1 MLLEEEDEVVAEY
14 DVRLVPSDGA
24 VYDLQFPLRP
34 RGLELGADRKILGG
48 RARPRQRR
56 LELNLELVSESAKG
70 SFDHERLRSF
80 GEYPQQRMVGAA
92 TASGHVANH
101 VATMFNGRSLTL
113 VPIDAMLQ
121 LRPDFS
127 YVEDFQDS
135 EAKKGEDMS
144 NRVDTDPA
152 EHPGEESGVEA
163 IDVKFRRRETEKAEQ
178 RRKKSHAYLVRK
190 REEEAWVDL
199 EVLTIPHKECEDERS
214 RLFDSVKVL
223 RSLPPPTPIKGVL
236 DKSQLGF
243 DFLSD
248 EYQFQTENER
258 NVPCVPSSDYIRM
271 LSPMSGVQPRNQGTS
286 VMDSFLGPLSR
297 AEIQALP
304 LQSAVEEIIKRA
316 RIVSLNTVF
325 EMLDRRYPVNDVFK
339 SLESHAFTVRGNWI
353 ALNPSASGEQKEN
366 GLLRYAAIRSLIL
379 VDPCFRC
386 RIVQS
391 ETVRAARDVIL
402 YMLRES
408 TFLTTAQAKERTYD
422 FLMDSLIEEILEEVC
437 VKVKGTGWKLRLAG
451 KIGQQSLRAA
461 FSCHAGQTQE
471 GLIK

>member
-353 ALNPSASGEQKEN
+353 ALNPSAS
-366 GLLRYAAIRSLIL
+366 
-379 VDPCFRC
+379 
-386 RIVQS
+386 VQS

>member
-214 RLFDSVKVL
+214 RLFDSVK
-223 RSLPPPTPIKGVL
+223 
-236 DKSQLGF
+236 
-243 DFLSD
+243 
-248 EYQFQTENER
+248 TENER

-316 RIVSLNTVF
+316 RYETL
-325 EMLDRRYPVNDVFK
+325 
-339 SLESHAFTVRGNWI
+339 G
-353 ALNPSASGEQKEN
+353 
-366 GLLRYAAIRSLIL
+366 RS
-379 VDPCFRC
+379 VPF
-386 RIVQS
+386 
-391 ETVRAARDVIL
+391 
-402 YMLRES
+402 
-408 TFLTTAQAKERTYD
+408 D
-422 FLMDSLIEEILEEVC
+422 FSSM
-437 VKVKGTGWKLRLAG
+437 RL
-451 KIGQQSLRAA
+451 
-461 FSCHAGQTQE
+461 C
-471 GLIK
+471 

>member
-1 MLLEEEDEVVAEY
+1 MLLEEEDEVIAEY

-48 RARPRQRR
+48 RVRPRQHR
-56 LELNLELVSESAKG
+56 LELNLELVSDSSRG

-92 TASGHVANH
+92 TTAGHVANH
-101 VATMFNGRSLTL
+101 VASMFNGRSLTL

-144 NRVDTDPA
+144 TRMDTDPA

-199 EVLTIPHKECEDERS
+199 DVLTIPHRECEDERS
-214 RLFDSVKVL
+214 RLFDSAKKDNDRRVA
-223 RSLPPPTPIKGVL
+223 
-236 DKSQLGF
+236 
-243 DFLSD
+243 
-248 EYQFQTENER
+248 
-258 NVPCVPSSDYIRM
+258 CVPNSDYVRM
-271 LSPMSGVQPRNQGTS
+271 LSPMSGVQPRNQGS

-304 LQSAVEEIIKRA
+304 LQSAVEEIVKRA
-316 RIVSLNTVF
+316 RIVSLSTVF
-325 EMLDRRYPVNDVFK
+325 EMLERRYPVNDVFK
-339 SLESHAFTVRGNWI
+339 SLESHAFTIRGNWI
-353 ALNPSASGEQKEN
+353 ASSPSTS
-366 GLLRYAAIRSLIL
+366 
-379 VDPCFRC
+379 
-386 RIVQS
+386 VQS

-408 TFLTTAQAKERTYD
+408 TFVTKAQAKERTYD
-422 FLMDSLIEEILEEVC
+422 FLMDSLIVEILEEVC
-437 VKVKGTGWKLRLAG
+437 AEVKGTGWKLRLPDDNEVMEKYSAALT
-451 KIGQQSLRAA
+451 KHRHDHKDRLHRADELLVERSGTVKLSA
-461 FSCHAGQTQE
+461 DP
-471 GLIK
+471 

>member
-214 RLFDSVKVL
+214 RLFDSVK
-223 RSLPPPTPIKGVL
+223 
-236 DKSQLGF
+236 
-243 DFLSD
+243 
-248 EYQFQTENER
+248 TENER

-353 ALNPSASGEQKEN
+353 ALNPSAS
-366 GLLRYAAIRSLIL
+366 
-379 VDPCFRC
+379 
-386 RIVQS
+386 VQS

-437 VKVKGTGWKLRLAG
+437 VKVKGTGWKLRLADDNEVIE
-451 KIGQQSLRAA
+451 KYSAALTKHRHEHEDRLHRADELLVEKSGTVKLSTGA
-461 FSCHAGQTQE
+461 
-471 GLIK
+471 

>member
-214 RLFDSVKVL
+214 RLFDSVK
-223 RSLPPPTPIKGVL
+223 
-236 DKSQLGF
+236 
-243 DFLSD
+243 
-248 EYQFQTENER
+248 TENER

-437 VKVKGTGWKLRLAG
+437 VKVKGTGWKLRLADDNEVIE
-451 KIGQQSLRAA
+451 KYSAALTKHRHEHEDRLHRADELLVEKSGTVKLSTGA
-461 FSCHAGQTQE
+461 
-471 GLIK
+471 